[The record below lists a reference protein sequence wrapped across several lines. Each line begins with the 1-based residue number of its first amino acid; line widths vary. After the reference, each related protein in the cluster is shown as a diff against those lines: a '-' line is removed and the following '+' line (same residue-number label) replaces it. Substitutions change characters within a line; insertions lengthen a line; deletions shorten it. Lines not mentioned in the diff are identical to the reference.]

1 MNEFE
6 LKPCPFCGGKAEV
19 FKDDYGKYLV
29 TCNECGVMHGVELE
43 DGTELEYGW
52 RAAFESGEMAV
63 GIWNSRTH
71 VRKMLDDDV
80 TEYTDKKAVFILNII
95 RESAEL
101 MLEEASE
108 NQESVE
114 ACADAINAIE
124 YAIKAIKDRADL
136 EDKHWSECRQI
147 AHYDNELNP
156 SECRPPDKEF
166 FEKFADR
173 FINSAN

>member
-43 DGTELEYGW
+43 DGTELEDGW
-52 RAAFESGEMAV
+52 RAAFESEETAV
-63 GIWNSRTH
+63 GIWNTRTL
-71 VRKMLDDDV
+71 VRKMLDDEI

-101 MLEEASE
+101 TVKEDPK
-108 NQESVE
+108 NQESAE
-114 ACADAINAIE
+114 ACTEAINAIE
-124 YAIKAIKDRADL
+124 YAIKAIKDRAVL
-136 EDKHWSECRQI
+136 EEKHWSECRQI
-147 AHYDNELNP
+147 MHYDNELNG
-156 SECRPPDKEF
+156 
-166 FEKFADR
+166 
-173 FINSAN
+173 NH